1 MSLFVFLVGVMD
13 MVMESTL
20 DILRSILIFKD
31 VPSDDLEW
39 LLSKADIHEF
49 NTGDYAFK
57 PGDKIEQ
64 LTIVL
69 SGRFSIRLPQ
79 GDQLREYAVLERG
92 AITGAL
98 PYSRMSEARGFGVA
112 LEPSR
117 LLMLHKNHFHDLAI
131 KSYPLTQALVGV
143 MIDRTRDFTAFT
155 QQNEK
160 LISLGKL
167 SAGLAHELNNPAA
180 AIVRSAS
187 RLKKHLSKTP
197 ESFKRILQVRMTPE
211 QVDALIVLLFSKL
224 DRTKHKPLSMLQR
237 AALED
242 DLRDWFD
249 EHDFVGVGS
258 AANDERVEIFAD
270 FQITVDDL
278 ESIAKEFSGVEL
290 FTALEWCEG
299 ILNTEQYVSEI
310 HEAASRIKKLVE
322 SVKGY
327 SNMDRANDAEPLDV
341 RDGIRSTLTMLSY
354 KLKQKRIH
362 VREHFQEDAPLIMG
376 YVGELNQVWTN
387 LIDNAIDAMDE
398 NGVLDIHSKVEAGS
412 LKVSM
417 IDNGSGIPEH
427 IISKIFDPFFTT
439 KPVGQ
444 GTGLG
449 LDIVKKIIDRHK
461 AEIKVRS
468 IPGRTEFELRFPISE
483 PLA

>member
-1 MSLFVFLVGVMD
+1 
-13 MVMESTL
+13 MVTESTL

-31 VPSDDLEW
+31 VPNDDLEW
-39 LLSKADIHEF
+39 LISKAEIRDF

-64 LTIVL
+64 LTVVL

-92 AITGAL
+92 TITGAL
-98 PYSRMSEARGFGVA
+98 PYSRMSEARGVGVA

-131 KSYPLTQALVGV
+131 KSYALTQALVGV
-143 MIDRTRDFTAFT
+143 MIDRTREFTAFT

-187 RLKKHLSKTP
+187 RLKQHLSKTP
-197 ESFKRILQVRMTPE
+197 ESFKRIIQVRMTPE
-211 QVDALIVLLFSKL
+211 QVDALNALLFSKL
-224 DRTKHKPLSMLQR
+224 DKSKQPPLSMLQR

-249 EHDFVGVGS
+249 EHDFVCGDS
-258 AANDERVEIFAD
+258 AADDERVEIFAD

-299 ILNTEQYVSEI
+299 VLNTEQYVSDI
-310 HEAASRIKKLVE
+310 HEAASRIKTLIE

-327 SNMDRANDAEPLDV
+327 SNMDRANDAEPIDV
-341 RDGIRSTLTMLSY
+341 RDGIRSTLTMLGH

-362 VREHFQEDAPLIMG
+362 VREQFQEDAPRIMG
-376 YVGELNQVWTN
+376 YIGELNQVWTN

-398 NGVLDIHSKVEAGS
+398 NGALEIHSKVEAGS
-412 LKVSM
+412 LKVSV
-417 IDNGSGIPEH
+417 IDNGSGIPDN
-427 IISKIFDPFFTT
+427 IVSRIFDPFFTT
-439 KPVGQ
+439 KPVGH

-461 AEIKVRS
+461 SDIKVRS
-468 IPGRTEFELRFPISE
+468 RPGRTEFEIRFPIPE